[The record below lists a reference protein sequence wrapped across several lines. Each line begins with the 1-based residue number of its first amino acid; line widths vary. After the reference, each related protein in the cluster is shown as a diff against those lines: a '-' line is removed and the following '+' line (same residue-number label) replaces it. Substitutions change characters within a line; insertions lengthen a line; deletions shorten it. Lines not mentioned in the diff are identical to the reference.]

1 VVNRL
6 LVVTSAVLLAA
17 CGGSSGPSLGVTGP
31 ASAQSVAS
39 NSSDFTGLQKCPES
53 GSYESYLKAEQTANP
68 TQYPSD
74 KATWDGMKAAGA
86 NDSYVVVYVENT
98 SDCGQ
103 FGSGTPSGKVA
114 YVFAIRFK
122 DDASASAS
130 YKTSSK
136 GFYLSDPEL
145 TQLKAAGASVDTG
158 TTTGL
163 GANSLVLSL
172 GILGVSIY
180 VAFWQ
185 NKEFEVAE
193 VAFNEPA
200 LAPAAAKKINDRIH

>member
-1 VVNRL
+1 MVNRL
-6 LVVTSAVLLAA
+6 LVVTCAVVRAA
-17 CGGSSGPSLGVTGP
+17 CGGSPGPSLGVMGP

-68 TQYPSD
+68 TQYQTD

-86 NDSYVVVYVENT
+86 NDSFVTVYVEKT

-103 FGSGTPSGKVA
+103 FGSGTPSDKVA

-122 DDASASAS
+122 DDASASAN

-136 GFYLSDPEL
+136 GFHLSDPEL
-145 TQLKAAGASVDTG
+145 SQLKAAGATVDAG
-158 TTTGL
+158 ATTGF

-193 VAFNEPA
+193 VAFNEPTQ
-200 LAPAAAKKINDRIH
+200 APAAAKKINERIH